1 MSFAKINPIRNKT
14 SNEARKIALIAI
26 PISIL
31 IAIIDL
37 ATLGNQSLAFGL
49 FWRQVGTYIGIGC
62 LIVFTLSLLYLL
74 FSWFINL
81 FRISKTQLEIEPGQ
95 RLASSGETIIRK
107 LFGFILLIATI
118 PFFLNIITLPTI
130 IIFLTFAIYCL
141 KSRRYRLGWE
151 IGWVGLALLI
161 YFLPITPLAW
171 GIYPGLKASRLSP
184 LLNTGGIGGL
194 FIYVFAIAPL
204 IFCTLTLFLLG
215 SDLASRF
222 KKISQTA
229 WRNLLPII
237 LFLLVA
243 AYFGLLPFISKI
255 VIKPGYGS
263 FNRSGNY
270 GNIEMPPSPELKFDQ
285 QQNLWTYNFPM
296 KNNLQD
302 EAEIEKIFGD
312 KSEIPLSVG
321 ENIKIEGAVF
331 ANGKILIKPGQKAV
345 ITILSPKPFGLIT
358 FQGKNTS
365 VAYDFW
371 K

>member
-1 MSFAKINPIRNKT
+1 
-14 SNEARKIALIAI
+14 
-26 PISIL
+26 
-31 IAIIDL
+31 
-37 ATLGNQSLAFGL
+37 
-49 FWRQVGTYIGIGC
+49 
-62 LIVFTLSLLYLL
+62 
-74 FSWFINL
+74 
-81 FRISKTQLEIEPGQ
+81 
-95 RLASSGETIIRK
+95 
-107 LFGFILLIATI
+107 LIATI
-118 PFFLNIITLPTI
+118 PFFLTIALPTI

-151 IGWVGLALLI
+151 IFWVVLALLI
-161 YFLPITPLAW
+161 YFVPITPIAW
-171 GIYPGLKASRLSP
+171 GVYLGLKATRLSP
-184 LLNTGGIGGL
+184 ALDTGGIGGL
-194 FIYVFAIAPL
+194 FTYVFAIAPL
-204 IFCTLTLFLLG
+204 IFCTLALFLLG

-229 WRNLLPII
+229 WRNILPII
-237 LFLLVA
+237 LFLLAA

-263 FNRSGNY
+263 FIRAG
-270 GNIEMPPSPELKFDQ
+270 GGGGIEKSPSPELIFDQ
-285 QQNLWTYNFPM
+285 QQNFWTYSFQM

-312 KSEIPLSVG
+312 KSEIPLSIG

-345 ITILSPKPFGLIT
+345 ITILSPKPFGIIT